1 MTKRL
6 TLARKEVF
14 ADKLAAQLGKTRR
27 KFEIPTPQR
36 WYHFANGTWTSST
49 PPTTPST
56 TAPPRISVTTWNID
70 AIAPASE
77 RRMTAALS
85 HLSDLHG
92 SEDLPSIIFLQ
103 EMLDADIEQIKAAPW
118 VRERFFIT
126 DVEGNKSAM
135 FGTTTLVDRRLDV
148 REVFRVLYDK
158 AAMQRDALF
167 VDVAIGGD
175 RSMVSLVLDFPLLSL
190 FLSDER

>member
-1 MTKRL
+1 
-6 TLARKEVF
+6 
-14 ADKLAAQLGKTRR
+14 
-27 KFEIPTPQR
+27 
-36 WYHFANGTWTSST
+36 
-49 PPTTPST
+49 
-56 TAPPRISVTTWNID
+56 
-70 AIAPASE
+70 
-77 RRMTAALS
+77 
-85 HLSDLHG
+85 
-92 SEDLPSIIFLQ
+92 
-103 EMLDADIEQIKAAPW
+103 MLDADIEQIKAAPW